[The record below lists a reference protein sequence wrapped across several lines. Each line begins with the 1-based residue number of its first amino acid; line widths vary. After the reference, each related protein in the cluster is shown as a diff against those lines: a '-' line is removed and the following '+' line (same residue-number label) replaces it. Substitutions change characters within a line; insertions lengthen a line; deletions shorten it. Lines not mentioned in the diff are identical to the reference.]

1 MKSPASP
8 ALGLAVTSST
18 KAPTVPA
25 KPASNSVHWP
35 KRSAPVPAT
44 RTFNAPALSSTSL
57 PASYSSMPGSTSE
70 QPAGNKVYQSL
81 QRPHLLWGGEREL
94 SLINA
99 MLVTVFT
106 TFGLV
111 GFNLRL
117 LAYAAFFA
125 FPVQWLIRML
135 SQADPDYLKNYF

>member
-8 ALGLAVTSST
+8 ALGRDVTSST

-25 KPASNSVHWP
+25 KPALNSVHWP
-35 KRSAPVPAT
+35 KRSAPPPAT
-44 RTFNAPALSSTSL
+44 RTFNAPAPSSTSH
-57 PASYSSMPGSTSE
+57 PATYSSMLGSTIE
-70 QPAGNKVYQSL
+70 QPAGNHVYQSL

-99 MLVTVFT
+99 MVVTLLAT
-106 TFGLV
+106 IGLV

-117 LAYAAFFA
+117 L
-125 FPVQWLIRML
+125 
-135 SQADPDYLKNYF
+135 

>member
-1 MKSPASP
+1 
-8 ALGLAVTSST
+8 
-18 KAPTVPA
+18 
-25 KPASNSVHWP
+25 
-35 KRSAPVPAT
+35 
-44 RTFNAPALSSTSL
+44 
-57 PASYSSMPGSTSE
+57 MPGSASE
-70 QPAGNKVYQSL
+70 HQAGNHVYQSL

-99 MLVTVFT
+99 MVVTLLA

-125 FPVQWLIRML
+125 FPAQWLIRML
-135 SQADPDYLKNYF
+135 SKEDPDYFKNYFRARKHPPIREAN